1 MTRKLLAAALLASPL
16 LWPLAANAEL
26 MLTASDNGAPIASC
40 SAASGTGNLSNSCS
54 NAAFAAIDVTAA
66 GVPALTSPD
75 LSTTELAVTTPL
87 LGTAHALEIT
97 VDQTGLTFPGGPLS
111 ATLTVN
117 SLIETAGSGPFT
129 LTAFAPDGTVLDTM
143 AFTTTGTTT
152 SGHTVGAITSDSG
165 EFLLDFGPSLA
176 PQTVD
181 ATIEIQGTAA
191 PIPEPASLALL
202 GSALVGLGLI
212 RRRRKTA

>member
-26 MLTASDNGAPIASC
+26 MLTASDNGASIASC
-40 SAASGTGNLSNSCS
+40 SAASGTGNLFNSCS
-54 NAAFAAIDVTAA
+54 NAAFAAIDITAA

-87 LGTAHALEIT
+87 LLTAHTLEIT

-117 SLIETAGSGPFT
+117 SLIEGTGSGPFT

-165 EFLLDFGPSLA
+165 EFLLDFAPSVL

-181 ATIEIQGTAA
+181 ATIEIQGTAV
-191 PIPEPASLALL
+191 PEPASLALL

>member
-16 LWPLAANAEL
+16 LWPVAANAEL
-26 MLTASDNGAPIASC
+26 MLTATDNGAPIASC
-40 SAASGTGNLSNSCS
+40 SAASGTGNLFNSCS
-54 NAAFAAIDVTAA
+54 NAAFPVIDITAA
-66 GVPALTSPD
+66 GVPAVTSPD
-75 LSTTELAVTTPL
+75 LSTTELAVSTPL
-87 LGTAHALEIT
+87 LLTAHALEIT
-97 VDQTGLTFPGGPLS
+97 VDQTGLTFPGGPVS

-117 SLIETAGSGPFT
+117 SLIETGSGPFT

-165 EFLLDFGPSLA
+165 EFLLDFAADLL

-181 ATIEIQGTAA
+181 ATIEIQGTAV
-191 PIPEPASLALL
+191 PEPASLALL